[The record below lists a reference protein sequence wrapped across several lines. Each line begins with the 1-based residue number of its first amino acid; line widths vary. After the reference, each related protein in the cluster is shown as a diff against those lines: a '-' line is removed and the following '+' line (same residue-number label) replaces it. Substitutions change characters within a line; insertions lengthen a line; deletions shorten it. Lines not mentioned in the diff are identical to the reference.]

1 MAAASSASSAAR
13 YRRSQRNLQS
23 KRRLDVSPALATS
36 LDSILRED
44 ADTNGGLDA
53 SVKSSPEFYFLD
65 SEEIE
70 NDDDAS
76 KNTELRHRHKQQNK
90 EGISTSNDVARENG
104 AAEEGRS
111 QSPDQFRENPDTPSP
126 PPWWPSWLTPFNDAR
141 KAVGRVVNNDRV
153 QNILLL
159 LIVINAIMM
168 GVATFPFVKYNPDLS
183 ARFELVDLIFLI
195 LFTVESG
202 LQLMYHGWRLFKD
215 GFLVFDL
222 AIVVMSWALD
232 GAQVARA
239 FRIFRA
245 LRLITRIDTM
255 RNLVL
260 ALFSVVPKMT
270 AIGMLLF
277 LIFYI
282 FGVMFTQLYKDMSKQ
297 GLDEGNYFS
306 SLPNTIFTLFQTM
319 TMVRACVCVAIRYC
333 DALHDEWAGIYN
345 QVAEVYSWSW
355 LPFVAFIV
363 ATAFVVVNLIIAVIC
378 DAVHVLGSED
388 KAGLYGKHVED
399 NQPKAKS
406 KSNDQFEMNS
416 SPLATVMETPSTSDS
431 RELRL
436 RELQQNL
443 DEMISIQNQMT
454 DMIVLLT
461 KKVKEKQGGVN
472 SVSAMQT
479 QPQSSKSL
487 RSMS

>member
-183 ARFELVDLIFLI
+183 ASFELVDLIFLI

-245 LRLITRIDTM
+245 LRLITRIKAM
-255 RNLVL
+255 RELVQ
-260 ALFSVVPKMT
+260 ALFNVISKMT

-277 LIFYI
+277 LMFYI
-282 FGVMFTQLYKDMSKQ
+282 FGVMFTQLYKDVSKAAGPEENFFV
-297 GLDEGNYFS
+297 GLPETF
-306 SLPNTIFTLFQTM
+306 FTLFVMM
-319 TMVRACVCVAIRYC
+319 TLDNWSAVY
-333 DALHDEWAGIYN
+333 E
-345 QVAEVYSWSW
+345 QVAAVYSWSW
-355 LPFVAFIV
+355 VLFITFISL
-363 ATAFVVVNLIIAVIC
+363 AASIFVNLIIAVIC
-378 DAVHVLGSED
+378 DAVHELTIGD
-388 KAGLYGKHVED
+388 KAKLHGMQVKQSSDGIETSPTKTSTT
-399 NQPKAKS
+399 QPK
-406 KSNDQFEMNS
+406 S
-416 SPLATVMETPSTSDS
+416 STVQRI
-431 RELRL
+431 REL
-436 RELQQNL
+436 EEQL
-443 DEMISIQNQMT
+443 DE
-454 DMIVLLT
+454 IVLC
-461 KKVKEKQGGVN
+461 KNICKGQ
-472 SVSAMQT
+472 
-479 QPQSSKSL
+479 
-487 RSMS
+487 